1 MDTALISLIMDALL
15 LLALAG
21 TMFFVFKLTKSLNNF
36 KAQRDQMRVMITEL
50 SSNVDM
56 AQEAITALKSST
68 NNAANELDDLLH
80 ESRRMAE
87 ELKLIN
93 DSGNS
98 LANRL
103 EGLASSA
110 RTNPAPN
117 NPAPNN
123 VAMPSF
129 GANGGQKTQAEPED
143 LGFDD
148 DLSAFD
154 KGDEGLPSFFIKDAD
169 FENAP
174 AEEEAGPS
182 QFSSKAERELYEALQ
197 KNKTRQG

>member
-117 NPAPNN
+117 N

-174 AEEEAGPS
+174 AEEDAGPS

>member
-117 NPAPNN
+117 N

-169 FENAP
+169 FENGP
-174 AEEEAGPS
+174 AEEGAGPS

>member
-117 NPAPNN
+117 N

-154 KGDEGLPSFFIKDAD
+154 RGDEGLPSFFIKDAD

-174 AEEEAGPS
+174 AEEDAGPS

>member
-110 RTNPAPN
+110 RTNPASS
-117 NPAPNN
+117 N

-174 AEEEAGPS
+174 AEEDAGSS